1 MTDTF
6 DIAILGAGPAGMAAA
21 ARATQLGAS
30 VVVLDEQPNPG
41 GQIYRNVDQASD
53 VQHRILGPDYSHGRV
68 LTQGLRDSGALH
80 RAGATVWDVTRDG
93 VVTYSQNGKPGQIRA
108 RHLILATGAT
118 ERPMPLPGWTLPGV
132 MTAGAAQILLKSG
145 GLVARD
151 PVLIGCGPLL
161 YLLAAQMIAA
171 GRKPRALIETQSR
184 SDMWAARGDLAGAL
198 RGWRYL
204 VKGAGLMAKIMAAG
218 VPRYTGARDIA
229 LEGQG
234 ALTSVRFTVRGKSH
248 EIATDTALLHHGV
261 VPNTQISRALRL
273 DHVYDQTQRCFLP
286 TVDALCTSSEPA
298 VSIAGDGAGIG
309 GAKVAAISGQI
320 AALGAACQLG
330 LLTPHALQSAVAP
343 LQRQRAHELHARP
356 FLDRSY
362 PPAAQSLSPAAATI
376 ICRCEEVA
384 AGDIRRFAK
393 LGCKGPNQAKAFGRA
408 GMGPCQGRFCGL
420 TVTELLAQETGQSQ
434 DETGALRIRAPLKPV
449 TMGELAAYDASS
461 QDT

>member
-1 MTDTF
+1 MTAAF

-21 ARATQLGAS
+21 ARATHLGAS

-41 GQIYRNVDQASD
+41 GQIYRNVDQASAA
-53 VQHRILGPDYSHGRV
+53 QHRILGPDYSHGRD
-68 LTQGLRDSGALH
+68 LTQALRSSGAVH
-80 RAGATVWDVTRDG
+80 CAGATVWDVSRDG
-93 VVTYSQNGKPGQIRA
+93 RVTYSKGGQPEQIHG
-108 RHLILATGAT
+108 RHLILATGAI

-171 GRKPRALIETQSR
+171 GRKPRAMIETQSL
-184 SDMWAARGDLAGAL
+184 SDMWAARGDLPGAL

-204 VKGAGLMAKIMAAG
+204 AKGVGLLAKIMAAG
-218 VPRYTGARDIA
+218 VPRYSAARDIA
-229 LEGQG
+229 LVGKD
-234 ALTSVRFTVRGKSH
+234 ALQSVQFKSRDTSY
-248 EIATDTALLHHGV
+248 EITTDTALLHHGV

-273 DHVYDQTQRCFLP
+273 DHAYDQTQRCFVP
-286 TVDALCTSSEPA
+286 KVDALCTSSEPNI
-298 VSIAGDGAGIG
+298 SIAGDGAGIG
-309 GAKVAAISGQI
+309 GAKVAALSGEI
-320 AALGAACQLG
+320 AAFGAACQLG
-330 LLTPHALQSAVAP
+330 LIPLQAQQAGVAP
-343 LQRQRAHELHARP
+343 LMRKRRHELHARP

-362 PPAAQSLSPAAATI
+362 PPAAQSLSPADATL
-376 ICRCEEVA
+376 ICRCEEVT

-434 DETGALRIRAPLKPV
+434 DDTGALRIRAPLKPV
-449 TMGELAAYDASS
+449 TLGELAAYDANS
-461 QDT
+461 QET

>member
-1 MTDTF
+1 MTQTF

-21 ARATQLGAS
+21 TRATQLGAK

-41 GQIYRNVDQASD
+41 GQIYRNVDVASD
-53 VQHRILGPDYSHGRV
+53 RQHGILGPDYSHGRI
-68 LTQGLRDSGALH
+68 LTQALRDSGADH
-80 RAGATVWDVTRDG
+80 RTGATVWDVTRDG
-93 VVTYSQNGKPGQIRA
+93 MVTYSQGGKPAQIQA

-184 SDMWAARGDLAGAL
+184 DDMWQARKDFGKAL

-204 VKGAGLMAKIMAAG
+204 LKGAGLMAKIIAAG
-218 VPRYTGARDIA
+218 VPRYTGARDIS
-229 LEGQG
+229 LNGSDR
-234 ALTSVRFTVRGKSH
+234 LTSVGFTARGKAH

-273 DHVYDQTQRCFLP
+273 DHSYDQTQRCFVP
-286 TVDALCTSSEPA
+286 VVDALCISSDPA
-298 VSIAGDGAGIG
+298 ISIAGDGAGIG
-309 GAKVAAISGQI
+309 GAKVAALSGEI
-320 AALGAACQLG
+320 AALGAARQLE
-330 LLTPHALQSAVAP
+330 LITAQAMQEAVAP
-343 LQRQRAHELHARP
+343 LQHKRTHELHARP

-362 PPAAQSLSPAAATI
+362 PPAEQSLSPTDATV
-376 ICRCEEVA
+376 ICRCEEVT

-393 LGCKGPNQAKAFGRA
+393 LGCTGPNQAKAFGRA

-420 TVTELLAQETGQSQ
+420 TVTELLAQETGQTQ
-434 DETGALRIRAPLKPV
+434 EETGALRIRAPLKPV
-449 TMGELAAYDASS
+449 TLGELAAYDASHP
-461 QDT
+461 DT